1 MLDAA
6 QYFSV
11 ESLPNGQR
19 AEIRAL
25 KPDDRSDFLAAVDRT
40 SAGSLY
46 RRFFGVKQNFT
57 SEEVEFFLRV
67 DFITHVALVAV
78 VEEVGRPA
86 IVGAGRY
93 IVTHANRAEVA
104 FAVIDRYQRQ
114 GIARALLRHLAAIAR
129 EAGLKE
135 LSADVLP
142 DNLPMLK
149 VFENCGLAVRT
160 KRDMGAI
167 NVILRL

>member
-1 MLDAA
+1 MIARARSAASLCTIDASLRRRTDSRQKMLDAA

-19 AEIRAL
+19 VEIRAL

-57 SEEVEFFLRV
+57 SEEVEFFLRI

-78 VEEVGRPA
+78 AEEVGRPA

-93 IVTHANRAEVA
+93 I
-104 FAVIDRYQRQ
+104 
-114 GIARALLRHLAAIAR
+114 IA
-129 EAGLKE
+129 
-135 LSADVLP
+135 
-142 DNLPMLK
+142 
-149 VFENCGLAVRT
+149 
-160 KRDMGAI
+160 
-167 NVILRL
+167 